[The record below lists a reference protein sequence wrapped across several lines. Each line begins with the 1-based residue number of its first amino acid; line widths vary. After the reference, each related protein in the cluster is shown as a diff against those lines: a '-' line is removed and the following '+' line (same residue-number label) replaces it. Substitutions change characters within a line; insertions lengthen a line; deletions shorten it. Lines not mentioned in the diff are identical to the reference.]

1 MLEPEAGVSTL
12 SGAEWPTWPLRSASM
27 VDAKASPGAYSRPMS
42 VEIREIPIGG
52 KLEDFL
58 DVVDFIYRGDPNYVR
73 PLDFDLKQ
81 RLSKKNPFFEHGE
94 GAIFTAHRNGW
105 CVGRC
110 TAQID
115 REHLERYQDDVGFF
129 GFLDTVDDPDVAKA
143 LLDAAGAWLAPR
155 GIKTIRGPL
164 SLNINEEM
172 GCLVDGFDT
181 PPMILMPHH
190 RPYQG
195 GLIEQAGLHKVKD
208 VFAWR
213 YTVGEVA
220 PRAQRAHD
228 EIESIRELRSRPVD
242 RKHLERD
249 IRIIMDVFNDAWS
262 ENWGFVPLTESE
274 LRKMAEDMKLILIP
288 ELTLISEVDGEPA
301 AVALALPNINQMI
314 ADFRGKLTPI
324 TVPKLLYRLKV
335 RGPESAR
342 LIILGIRKKF
352 RGVKKYGGLSAYL
365 YAKMHRSAE
374 KLGVRWGEL
383 SWTLEDNAPVNLGI
397 KMMGGKVYKTYR
409 VYEKEL

>member
-1 MLEPEAGVSTL
+1 
-12 SGAEWPTWPLRSASM
+12 
-27 VDAKASPGAYSRPMS
+27 MS
-42 VEIREIPIGG
+42 VEIRELPIGSNI
-52 KLEDFL
+52 KDFL
-58 DVVDFIYRGDPNYVR
+58 DVVDFIYRGDECYVR
-73 PLDFDLKQ
+73 PLNFDLKQ

-94 GAIFTAHRNGW
+94 GTIFTAYRNGW

-115 REHLERYQDDVGFF
+115 QEHLERYKDDVGFF
-129 GFLDTVDDPDVAKA
+129 GFLDTVDDADVAQA
-143 LLDAAGAWLAPR
+143 LLDAASTWLRRR
-155 GIKTIRGPL
+155 GMKKIRGPL

-195 GLIEQAGLHKVKD
+195 GLIEQCGFRKTKD

-220 PRAQRAHD
+220 PRALRAHD
-228 EIESIRELRSRPVD
+228 ELESMPELRSRHVD
-242 RKHLERD
+242 KKNVERD

-262 ENWGFVPLTESE
+262 ENWGFVPLTEGE
-274 LRKMAEDMKLILIP
+274 LRKMAEDMKLILVP
-288 ELTLISEVDGEPA
+288 ELTLISEIDGEPA
-301 AVALALPNINQMI
+301 AVALALPNLNAMI
-314 ADFRGKLTPI
+314 GDFHGKLSPI

-335 RGPESAR
+335 KGPESAR

-365 YAKMHRSAE
+365 YVKMHKAGERI
-374 KLGVRWGEL
+374 GVRWGEL

-397 KMMGGKVYKTYR
+397 KMMGGRIYKTYR